1 MPGFACRDSSP
12 SSPAGLTRAVAV
24 GARLLYKCAVR
35 FTAVAA
41 LSLVMVLPAVA
52 QRLTPAPPQPPPAPG
67 VIAGRVTA
75 SGAAAVGALVTVLHE
90 VVPVGTDIRLLV
102 PRNVRLLALTNQRGE
117 YRLTN
122 VPEGQYLVVAVPRF
136 LPVAPA
142 DRRGHAITY
151 YPGALESSEAREV
164 TVRGREPIEVN
175 IRLIPARVSVISGV
189 AIGSNGR
196 PLSNGIIQ
204 LGLGSPLFGV
214 GSTTL
219 LISRDGTF
227 TSPALPPGVY
237 SLQTTDGQGARAM
250 SQVPNPVMSGAR
262 VTVAE
267 ADVTGVRLEPIRR
280 VTVRGRVM
288 APAGVSVQGLTVS
301 AMPFGIGGP
310 NGPERGGVVAAD
322 GTFEFQTWPR
332 RSIVRVSNVVKIPGG
347 SRGLALRP
355 LPVVRLDG
363 ADVTKTGID
372 IQPGRDIRG
381 LEIELGR

>member
-1 MPGFACRDSSP
+1 
-12 SSPAGLTRAVAV
+12 V

-52 QRLTPAPPQPPPAPG
+52 QRLTPAPPQPPPTPG

-90 VVPVGTDIRLLV
+90 VVPVGTDIRLLG

-122 VPEGQYLVVAVPRF
+122 VPEGQYFVVAVPRM

-164 TVRGREPIEVN
+164 TVGGREPIEVD

-214 GSTTL
+214 GGTTL
-219 LISRDGTF
+219 SISRDGSF

-250 SQVPNPVMSGAR
+250 SQGTNPVMSGAR
-262 VTVAE
+262 ITMAD
-267 ADVTGVRLEPIRR
+267 ADVIGVRLEPIRR

-288 APAGVSVQGLTVS
+288 APPSVAVQGLSVS
-301 AMPFGIGGP
+301 AIPLINEGPAGP
-310 NGPERGGVVAAD
+310 NDAGVVGAD
-322 GTFEFQTWPR
+322 GAFEFQTWPR
-332 RSIVRVSNVVKIPGG
+332 RTIIRVSNVVAIPGG
-347 SRGLALRP
+347 SRTLALRP

-363 ADVTKTGID
+363 IDVTRTGID
-372 IQPGRDIRG
+372 IRPGREVSG
-381 LEIELGR
+381 VMIELGR